1 MAMERIGL
9 VGVSTRRAGPGALQ
23 AFTIPKEEQAARLP
37 EIRRALGLKEMI
49 YMATCNRVEVAFHAE
64 EDVPIAQFRPRVFEI
79 LKGQSPQPGE
89 AERALR
95 VWAGEG
101 AVEHMFL
108 VASGLDSAQVGER
121 EIRTQM
127 RDAQKLAR
135 ELGLANSLLDLLMSE
150 ALKVSAEVHRS
161 VNANRSPTSLAD
173 VATERLLERYG
184 RTPGPIAL
192 IGVSPMTR
200 ICARSLTRAGVP
212 VIVVNRTKAR
222 ADELVAEVGGESRS
236 LAEFLAAP
244 DAVEGVL
251 LATGSPEPILG
262 RPELERL
269 AARVPSGQ
277 PPLLIDMAIPP
288 DVDPEAARA
297 VGLPRLTMDEITQI
311 AEASRQ
317 SRLLDL
323 APAREIVDVGLAAVR
338 AQLADRIVGPVIAKI
353 TQRYRETALE
363 GVERLF
369 RKELRNL
376 GAEEQEA
383 VRRWAEVLAKRF
395 AHVPVLGLRG
405 LAEEMGAGAVRAFLE
420 ATHEDLYVEPVFER
434 CVDDLESIRETEEIE
449 S

>member
-9 VGVSTRRAGPGALQ
+9 VGVSTRRAGPGTLQ
-23 AFTIPKEEQAARLP
+23 AFTIPKEEQADRLP
-37 EIRRALGLKEMI
+37 ELRRALGAKEMI
-49 YMATCNRVEVAFHAE
+49 YLATCNRVEVAFHAE
-64 EDVPIAQFRPRVFEI
+64 EDIPIAQFRPRIFE
-79 LKGQSPQPGE
+79 LLQGRSPQPGE
-89 AERALR
+89 SERALR
-95 VWAGEG
+95 IWAGEG

-127 RDAQKLAR
+127 RDAQKKAR
-135 ELGLANSLLDLLMSE
+135 ELGLSSSLLDFLMSE

-173 VATERLLERYG
+173 VATEKLLERHAKS
-184 RTPGPIAL
+184 PGPVAL
-192 IGVSPMTR
+192 VGVSPMTR

-212 VIVVNRTKAR
+212 VIVVNRTKER

-236 LAEFLAAP
+236 LAEFLEAP
-244 DAVEGVL
+244 DGVEAVL
-251 LATGSPEPILG
+251 LATGSPEPVLK
-262 RPELERL
+262 RPTLERL
-269 AARVPSGQ
+269 AARVPSGVA
-277 PPLLIDMAIPP
+277 PLLIDMAIPP
-288 DVDPEAARA
+288 DVDPEAARE
-297 VGLPRLTMDEITQI
+297 VGLPRMTMDEITQT

-323 APAREIVDVGLAAVR
+323 APAREIVDEGLATVR
-338 AQLADRIVGPVIAKI
+338 TQLADKIVGPVIAKI
-353 TQRYRETALE
+353 TQRYRDTANE

-369 RKELRNL
+369 RKELKNL
-376 GAEEQEA
+376 GEEEREA

-405 LAEEMGAGAVRAFLE
+405 LAEELGAGAVRTFLE
-420 ATHEDLYVEPVFER
+420 ATHEDLYVEPVF
-434 CVDDLESIRETEEIE
+434 DGLESITEMEGVE

>member
-23 AFTIPKEEQAARLP
+23 AFTIAKEDQAARLP
-37 EIRRALGLKEMI
+37 EIRQELGLKEMI
-49 YMATCNRVEVAFHAE
+49 YMATCNRVEVAFHVE
-64 EDVPIAQFRPRVFEI
+64 ENVSIAQLRPRIFEV
-79 LKGQSPQPGE
+79 LKGRAPEPGE

-127 RDAQKLAR
+127 RDAQKFAR
-135 ELGLANSLLDLLMSE
+135 KLGLSSSLLDLLMSE

-173 VATERLLERYG
+173 VAVERLLERHG
-184 RTPGPIAL
+184 RTPGPVAL

-200 ICARSLTRAGVP
+200 ICARTLTRAGVP
-212 VIVVNRTKAR
+212 VVIVNRTKEN
-222 ADELVAEVGGESRS
+222 ADELVAEVGGESRA
-236 LAEFLAAP
+236 LAEFLEAP
-244 DAVEGVL
+244 DPVEAVL
-251 LATGSPEPILG
+251 SATGSPVAILG

-269 AARVPSGQ
+269 SARVGSGE

-288 DVDPEAARA
+288 DIDPGAARL
-297 VGLPRLTMDEITQI
+297 VGLPRISMDEITEMAQL
-311 AEASRQ
+311 SRQ

-323 APAREIVDVGLAAVR
+323 APAREIIDQGLATTR

-353 TQRYRETALE
+353 TQRYRETAIE

-376 GAEEQEA
+376 GEEEREA
-383 VRRWAEVLAKRF
+383 IRRWAEVLAKRF

-405 LAEEMGAGAVRAFLE
+405 LAEEMGAEAVRTFLE
-420 ATHEDLYVEPVFER
+420 ATHEDLHVDPIFER
-434 CVDDLESIRETEEIE
+434 GNDLESLEMEEKE

>member
-9 VGVSTRRAGPGALQ
+9 VGTSTRRAGPGVLEG
-23 AFTIPKEEQAARLP
+23 FTIPKEEQPARLP
-37 EIRRALGLKEMI
+37 EIRRALGLREMV
-49 YMATCNRVEVAFHAE
+49 YVATCNRVEVAFHAE
-64 EDVPIAQFRPRVFEI
+64 DDVPIAQLRPRLFEA
-79 LKGQSPQPGE
+79 LKGRTPEPGE

-135 ELGLANSLLDLLMSE
+135 ELGLSHSLLDLLVSE
-150 ALKVSAEVHRS
+150 ALKVSAEVHRA

-173 VATERLLERYG
+173 LAVEQLLA
-184 RTPGPIAL
+184 RTARTGGSIAL
-192 IGVSPMTR
+192 VGVSPMTR
-200 ICARSLTRAGVP
+200 LCARALTRAGVS
-212 VIVVNRTKAR
+212 VVVVNRTKER
-222 ADELVAEVGGESRS
+222 ADELAMEVGATSRA
-236 LAEFLAAP
+236 LTDFLAAP
-244 DAVEGVL
+244 DAVEAVL
-251 LATGSPEPILG
+251 LATGSPVPILG
-262 RPELERL
+262 RPELERI

-277 PPLLIDMAIPP
+277 PLLLVDMAIPP

-297 VGLPRLTMDEITQI
+297 VGLPRLTMDEIARL

-317 SRLLDL
+317 SRLVDL
-323 APAREIVDVGLAAVR
+323 APAREIVDQGLSAMR
-338 AQLADRIVGPVIAKI
+338 SQLADRIVGPVIAKI
-353 TQRYRETALE
+353 TQRYRETAVE

-376 GAEEQEA
+376 GEEEREA

-405 LAEEMGAGAVRAFLE
+405 LAEEMGADAVRTFLE
-420 ATHEDLYVEPVFER
+420 ATHEDLYVEPIFAR
-434 CVDDLESIRETEEIE
+434 CVDGLETIRDMEEAD